1 MTPEELNR
9 KMEFIVEHE
18 ARFSVGLEQLAA
30 HFRQFE
36 DWSKGLFAQM
46 AVDRQ
51 RMIDLFDIQS
61 RRLDRAEKE
70 DRSAQKRYEELMR
83 EIRAQLDRIID
94 KLADKPN

>member
-1 MTPEELNR
+1 
-9 KMEFIVEHE
+9 
-18 ARFSVGLEQLAA
+18 
-30 HFRQFE
+30 
-36 DWSKGLFAQM
+36 M

-83 EIRAQLDRIID
+83 EIRAQLDRI
-94 KLADKPN
+94 LG